1 MKNRF
6 WICFFLLLFFVI
18 HLRAENYGN
27 PDVDVV
33 KLEKSFSDWWKYHNK
48 TIRLSTDFI
57 ALDNVEKRI
66 SKQSFLEKLNS
77 GEFIP
82 VKLNCSDSICYQLYK
97 LEKASDKTIPDVI
110 KYAAAEALKN
120 FKMEGNGFPSFSFKD
135 LKGVEYNNAK
145 LKGKI
150 LVVKCWFIACPPC
163 IEEIPVL
170 NELVEKYR
178 IRKDVVFLGL
188 AFDQKKALD
197 VFLQKN
203 PFKYAV
209 IPNQKQFEFN
219 TLDVKSYPTHIIVD
233 QKGIIRKV
241 VNSAE
246 EMILTLDKIA
256 KQGVYPSATQRN

>member
-1 MKNRF
+1 MAEKF
-6 WICFFLLLFFVI
+6 WILLILCLFFAHRVQS
-18 HLRAENYGN
+18 ENYGN

-48 TIRLSTDFI
+48 NIQLSCDFVAI
-57 ALDNVEKRI
+57 DNSEKRI
-66 SKQSFLEKLNS
+66 TKQAFLEKLNS

-82 VKLNCSDSICYQLYK
+82 IKLASPDSVCYKLYK
-97 LEKASDKTIPDVI
+97 LEKSSDKTIPDVI
-110 KYAAAEALKN
+110 KYAGAEALKN
-120 FKMEGNGFPSFSFKD
+120 FKMEGSPFPTFSFKD
-135 LKGVEYNNAK
+135 LKGIDYNSQN

-163 IEEIPVL
+163 IEEFPLL

-178 IRKDVVFLGL
+178 SRNDVVFLGL

-197 VFLQKN
+197 PFLQKN

-209 IPNQKQFEFN
+209 IPDQKVFEFN

-246 EMILTLDKIA
+246 EMIVALDKIA
-256 KQGVYPSATQRN
+256 NRSAKK